1 MKLTYYFVR
10 HGETLF
16 NAMRRIQ
23 GITDSPL
30 TEKGIEQA
38 KQARK
43 ALETVWF
50 HHAYVSPS
58 ERCIDTCTYI
68 LEGRNMHAQI
78 LDDLHEHS
86 FGELEGYD
94 DDESR
99 QIFQSHK
106 DAFDFRSWGGENRD
120 DVRERIGR
128 VLAHTQAHAQ
138 DGDHILLVS
147 HGAMTLTYLEY
158 MGVDVEAYSNDRL
171 RQGKP
176 IIPNAG
182 IMVFTYED
190 GTYTVNTLPTPPQDF
205 VPERENKTVHFV
217 YVRHGETKFNREV
230 RFQGWCDSP
239 LTQTGI
245 AQARQ
250 VRDVLHDVPF
260 AFACCS
266 TALRTRTTA
275 KLILEGR
282 QMHAL
287 PFKDLREICMGS
299 YEAWEYEPNRK
310 ILEPRSRQVHWGDVN
325 GEEFEDVR
333 KRMERVFALLT
344 SRTKNN
350 ETVLVVSHGG
360 YYINMLEILFGIDRN
375 AYRDQCAQQG
385 KQPMPNCGIFSFDVK
400 DGNYCFTDFMKSAQQ
415 WRKETI

>member
-23 GITDSPL
+23 GVTDSPL

-38 KQARK
+38 KQAGK
-43 ALETVWF
+43 ALKTVWF

-58 ERCIDTCTYI
+58 ERCIDTSRYI
-68 LEGRNMHAQI
+68 LEGRDMRARV

-86 FGELEGYD
+86 FGQLDGND
-94 DDESR
+94 DDTSR
-99 QIFQSHK
+99 QIFQENR
-106 DAFDFRSWGGENRD
+106 DGFNFRAWGGENMD
-120 DVRERIGR
+120 DAKGR
-128 VLAHTQAHAQ
+128 VRSVLEYTQAHAK

-147 HGAMTLTYLEY
+147 HGAMMLTYMEY
-158 MGVDVEAYSNDRL
+158 MGVDVQAYSDERL
-171 RQGKP
+171 RTGNP
-176 IIPNAG
+176 IIPNGG

-190 GTYTVNTLPTPPQDF
+190 GKYTVNTLPTPPQDF
-205 VPERENKTVHFV
+205 VPEKENKTVHFV

-245 AQARQ
+245 AQAQQ

-282 QMHAL
+282 NMQAL
-287 PFKDLREICMGS
+287 PLQDLREIFMGE

-310 ILEPRSRQVHWGDVN
+310 ELEPRSRHVHWGDVN

-333 KRMERVFALLT
+333 KRMERVFALMT
-344 SRTKNN
+344 SRAKDN

-375 AYRDQCAQQG
+375 AYRDQCAAQG
-385 KQPMPNCGIFSFDVK
+385 KQAMPNCGIFSFDVR
-400 DGNYCFTDFMKSAQQ
+400 DGKYCFIK
-415 WRKETI
+415 